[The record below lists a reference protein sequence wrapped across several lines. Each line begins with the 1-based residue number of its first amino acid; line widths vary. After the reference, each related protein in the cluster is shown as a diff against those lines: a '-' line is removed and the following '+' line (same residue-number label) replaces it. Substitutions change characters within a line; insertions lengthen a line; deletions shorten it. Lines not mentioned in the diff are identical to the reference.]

1 MKELFRKYKAVLR
14 FVLLFLGTYVLLSFL
29 YGGFLQLSKSGA
41 YHPDYITHQ
50 VSKQSETLIN
60 EIGYTARVLPESN
73 FPSMQLFINGEIVG
87 QIIEGCN
94 SISIIILFISFILA
108 FAQIWKK
115 TVLFIL
121 GGSVLIYSV
130 NLIRIAI
137 LAIALYEFPE
147 YQEILH
153 TVIFPG
159 IIYGM
164 VFLLW
169 VLWVR
174 SLPKNVIHE

>member
-1 MKELFRKYKAVLR
+1 MKELFRKYRAVLR
-14 FVLLFLGTYVLLSFL
+14 FVLLFLGTYALLSFL
-29 YGGFLQLSKSGA
+29 YGGFLLLSKTGA

-50 VSKQSETLIN
+50 VAKQSETLIN
-60 EIGYTARVLPESN
+60 EIGYTSNVLPDSN
-73 FPSMQLFINGEIVG
+73 FPSMQLYIEGKIVG

-108 FAQIWKK
+108 FAQKWRK
-115 TVLFIL
+115 TILFIL
-121 GGSVLIYSV
+121 SGSVLIYSV

-153 TVIFPG
+153 TVVFPG

-169 VLWVR
+169 VVWVR
-174 SLPKNVIHE
+174 SLPKNVTHE